1 MFHQCG
7 LGRTKTW
14 ELMNSPILP
23 KSLSFNIITP
33 SCIHYSH
40 LISVL
45 LGAGKL
51 KSTCSCCRH
60 HIPYPLPNLGKL
72 IGTQK
77 FDTIHRKKA
86 RTNLH
91 KSPSIHHNRRLCV
104 AGNISSHSPK
114 GFHVQQKRYTSSQAS
129 RNVERKR
136 KDITTQPIVQ
146 SYMYL
151 SISQKLCTTQHARRE
166 KLSIPIEW
174 DGWQELQQL
183 KMITNS
189 FWDIRVAITR
199 RKKIH
204 QLELQ
209 LLCIL

>member
-1 MFHQCG
+1 MGIDALTH
-7 LGRTKTW
+7 
-14 ELMNSPILP
+14 SP
-23 KSLSFNIITP
+23 KSHSFNIITP
-33 SCIHYSH
+33 SCIDYSH

-51 KSTCSCCRH
+51 KSTSSCCRD

-77 FDTIHRKKA
+77 LDRFHRKKA

-91 KSPSIHHNRRLCV
+91 TSPSIHQNRRLCF

-114 GFHVQQKRYTSSQAS
+114 GFHVQQKLYTSSQAS

-136 KDITTQPIVQ
+136 KDTTTEPIVQ

-151 SISQKLCTTQHARRE
+151 SIYLKNYAQPNTQEE
-166 KLSIPIEW
+166 KSLAYPLNRMVGRNCS
-174 DGWQELQQL
+174 
-183 KMITNS
+183 NS
-189 FWDIRVAITR
+189 R
-199 RKKIH
+199 
-204 QLELQ
+204 
-209 LLCIL
+209 

>member
-1 MFHQCG
+1 MG
-7 LGRTKTW
+7 ID
-14 ELMNSPILP
+14 ELTHSP
-23 KSLSFNIITP
+23 KSHSFNIITP
-33 SCIHYSH
+33 SCIDYSH

-51 KSTCSCCRH
+51 KSTSSCCRD

-77 FDTIHRKKA
+77 LDRIHRKKA

-91 KSPSIHHNRRLCV
+91 TSPSIHQNRRLCF

-114 GFHVQQKRYTSSQAS
+114 GFHVQQKLYTSSQAS
-129 RNVERKR
+129 RTVERKR
-136 KDITTQPIVQ
+136 KDTTTEPIVQ

-151 SISQKLCTTQHARRE
+151 TISQKLCTTQHARR
-166 KLSIPIEW
+166 KKVSIPIES

-189 FWDIRVAITR
+189 LRHTYEWPLPGVRNSST
-199 RKKIH
+199 
-204 QLELQ
+204 
-209 LLCIL
+209 